1 MESLSIT
8 APAGATALTTT
19 NHADIRSAFEARAGA
34 YAAYLALPIADDSSA
49 DDLDIKIKS
58 EETRLM
64 ADVDAAEE
72 FIQSAKATTAREA
85 ELQLWCA
92 ISHFCDDREPDARS
106 YIADFRYFEM
116 CEADLDWPAKLVF
129 GAIKSLRALG
139 GAA

>member
-1 MESLSIT
+1 MKPDSIT

-19 NHADIRSAFEARAGA
+19 NHADIRSAFEYRAGA
-34 YAAYLALPIADDSSA
+34 YAAYLALPIEDNTTP
-49 DDLDIKIKS
+49 DDLAVEITS
-58 EETRLM
+58 EEKRLM

-72 FIQSAKATTAREA
+72 FIQSTKATTAGEA

-92 ISHFCDDREPDARS
+92 ISHFCDGREPDARS
-106 YIADFRYFEM
+106 YVADFRYFQM
-116 CEADLDWPAKLVF
+116 YEADLDWPAKLVF